1 MHGTHAAQRLRRY
14 AALLLVLLV
23 AWSLPAVSAQT
34 SVRYFPQTGHYLRGA
49 FRSFWER
56 NGGLPIFGYPITEE
70 YYRKSDGRIV
80 QYFERARYELTV
92 RGNLAIVELG
102 LLGREVTQGRDFPRV
117 PPVPNSNSLRYFH
130 ETGHTL
136 KGLFKTTWDT
146 RGGARIF
153 GLPISEEIGEV
164 LDDGRVH
171 TVQYFE
177 RSRFELWPGPVR
189 FSQLGRALAPKHLT
203 APLPPNS
210 PPPGPLN
217 EDGSQPPPP
226 PGPTTVRIDPPSGR
240 AGTTFTVLGDGF
252 ERGERVSLWMTAPG
266 GSVRPIDAKPEADR
280 NGSISGSHVQ
290 ITTDTG
296 FRDGTWYV
304 TARGTKSGRQGIGT
318 FRITGVAPPPPAPA
332 PPPPPENRLGV
343 ILHDDLRPRGNG
355 EIVPLAAP
363 PGFQFVF
370 SARGFDPNE
379 KVGVWYTRPNRKT
392 QEVEGKYIRR
402 DGPNVTVSVRSGG
415 FEEGVWTITAQGA
428 STGRAV
434 TAPFKITREF
444 VAPVGTPRPPNRNGS
459 VNPAEGNIY
468 TSFRLT
474 GTGFRA
480 NELLELWITSPDG
493 VYYYVGVTV
502 RADSRGRIGYTPPQV
517 VQFGGGSPTGVYGY
531 HYRGVTS
538 KARVD
543 LYFTFKG

>member
-1 MHGTHAAQRLRRY
+1 MHGTQAAQRLRRY

-23 AWSLPAVSAQT
+23 AWSLPAASAQT
-34 SVRYFPQTGHYLRGA
+34 SVRYFSQTGHYLRGA
-49 FRSFWER
+49 FRAYWER
-56 NGGLPIFGYPITEE
+56 SGGLAIFGYPITEE
-70 YYRKSDGRIV
+70 YYRRSDGRIV
-80 QYFERARYELTV
+80 QYFERARFELRV
-92 RGNLAIVELG
+92 QGNQAIVELG
-102 LLGREVTQGRDFPRV
+102 LLGRELTHNRDFPRV
-117 PPVPNSNSLRYFH
+117 PPVPSNNSRRYFN

-136 KGLFKTTWDT
+136 KGLFKSTWDT

-164 LDDGRVH
+164 LEDGLVH

-189 FSQLGRALAPKHLT
+189 FSQLGREFAPKHLM
-203 APLPPNS
+203 APWPPNA
-210 PPPGPLN
+210 PPAGPLA

-240 AGTTFTVLGDGF
+240 AGTTFKVIGDGF
-252 ERGERVSLWMTAPG
+252 ERGERVSLWLTVPG
-266 GSVRPIDAKPEADR
+266 GSVRPIDAKPEADN
-280 NGSISGSHVQ
+280 NGSITGSNIQ

-318 FRITGVAPPPPAPA
+318 FRLSGQAPGPAPQT
-332 PPPPPENRLGV
+332 PENRLGT

-363 PGFQFVF
+363 PGFQFTF
-370 SARGFDPNE
+370 SARGFDRDE
-379 KVGVWYTRPNRKT
+379 KVGVWFTRPNRKT

-402 DGPNVTVSVRSGG
+402 DGPNVTVSVRTGG

-428 STGRAV
+428 RTGRAV

-444 VAPVGTPRPPNRNGS
+444 LAPLNTPRPPNRNGS
-459 VNPAEGNIY
+459 VNPPEGNIF

-474 GTGFRA
+474 GSGFRA
-480 NELLELWITSPDG
+480 SELLHLWITSPDG
-493 VYYYVGVTV
+493 VYYYVGVTE
-502 RADSRGRIGYTPPQV
+502 RADSRGRIGYAPAQV
-517 VQFGGGSPTGVYGY
+517 VQFDGGSPTGVYGY
-531 HYRGVTS
+531 HYRGVNS
-538 KARVD
+538 GVRVD